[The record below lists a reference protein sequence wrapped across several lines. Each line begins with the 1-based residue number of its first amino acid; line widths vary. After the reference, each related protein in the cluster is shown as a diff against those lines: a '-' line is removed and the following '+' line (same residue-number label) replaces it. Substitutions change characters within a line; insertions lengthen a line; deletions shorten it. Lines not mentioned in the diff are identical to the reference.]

1 MRYSSSA
8 TIAVILAGVASFV
21 QSFSIQSSIS
31 PFHVRQLISSTRR
44 MATTPDSDS
53 DYFDSI
59 LGEGSSYQVA
69 AGALRKAASSMPVIR
84 VPDGSPAAT
93 VTLTSA
99 VAASPDIYGDD
110 FALEDMEAGMEAGEE
125 EAVTVDPLLNNE
137 ILKRQHAK
145 KLKREQTKASGGMMR
160 YAKNPLLLVKGKD
173 FADVTITILIPA
185 FVSYLA
191 LKKVSEIAFGKLGE
205 KADAL
210 YEKAAKDIT
219 YHVGDYESMEATYKD
234 YKKKLW
240 FNGAPSYINSQLVK
254 RIAVVYCNQVSI
266 TPKSVSSLAYLLT
279 MMKITDDEAADI
291 FVTACREN
299 PRSMSIAA
307 KVLFYSEHVFKDKS
321 AKKKTAPLIKQL
333 STMFGG
339 MEPVMEQQK
348 EMAESAYRDAV
359 ANTGKGQTKLTEG
372 WKVLGLDKEVA
383 TRIFNETKTLGFL
396 SRDELWAKEEQD
408 AAMEKFAAE
417 ERRRKQLRETI
428 DKDGNLIDPNATIDP
443 DKLITDEDL
452 NKNRDYVEDDTDD
465 HGVLS
470 TGAAMAKECG
480 NCGYTLFIAAGRE
493 EKFFPSGF
501 TCPQCGAARDQFK
514 DVDMDV

>member
-1 MRYSSSA
+1 MRYSSSSTTA
-8 TIAVILAGVASFV
+8 ALLLLAGVASFV
-21 QSFSIQSSIS
+21 ESFSIIQSSLFS
-31 PFHVRQLISSTRR
+31 VPVLHKVSLTKLT
-44 MATTPDSDS
+44 ATTPDNSCDG
-53 DYFDSI
+53 DYDFDSI
-59 LGEGSSYQVA
+59 LGEGSSYQNA
-69 AGALRKAASSMPVIR
+69 ASVLRNAASSSPVIR

-93 VTLTSA
+93 VTL
-99 VAASPDIYGDD
+99 ASSIASSSTDIYGDD
-110 FALEDMEAGMEAGEE
+110 FGLEDLEGAGTASGEE
-125 EAVTVDPLLNNE
+125 EAVTTDPLLNNE

-145 KLKREQTKASGGMMR
+145 KLKREQTKALGGMMR
-160 YAKNPLLLVKGKD
+160 YVKNPLLLVKGKD

-205 KADAL
+205 KADSL

-240 FNGAPSYINSQLVK
+240 FNGAPSYINAQLIK
-254 RIAVVYCNQVSI
+254 RIAVAYCNQVVIS
-266 TPKSVSSLAYLLT
+266 PKSVSSLAYLMT

-348 EMAESAYRDAV
+348 
-359 ANTGKGQTKLTEG
+359 
-372 WKVLGLDKEVA
+372 
-383 TRIFNETKTLGFL
+383 
-396 SRDELWAKEEQD
+396 
-408 AAMEKFAAE
+408 
-417 ERRRKQLRETI
+417 
-428 DKDGNLIDPNATIDP
+428 
-443 DKLITDEDL
+443 
-452 NKNRDYVEDDTDD
+452 
-465 HGVLS
+465 
-470 TGAAMAKECG
+470 
-480 NCGYTLFIAAGRE
+480 
-493 EKFFPSGF
+493 
-501 TCPQCGAARDQFK
+501 
-514 DVDMDV
+514 

>member
-1 MRYSSSA
+1 MRYSSSMTA
-8 TIAVILAGVASFV
+8 ALLLLAGAASFV
-21 QSFSIQSSIS
+21 ESFSIIQSSLAS
-31 PFHVRQLISSTRR
+31 VSVRHTVSLTKR
-44 MATTPDSDS
+44 MATTPDNSSDG
-53 DYFDSI
+53 DYDFDSI
-59 LGEGSSYQVA
+59 LGEGSSYQNA
-69 AGALRKAASSMPVIR
+69 ASVVRNAAASSSSSPVIR

-93 VTLTSA
+93 VTL
-99 VAASPDIYGDD
+99 ASSIASSSTDIYGDD
-110 FALEDMEAGMEAGEE
+110 FGLEDFEGAGILASGEE
-125 EAVTVDPLLNNE
+125 EAVTADPLLNNE

-160 YAKNPLLLVKGKD
+160 YVKNPLLLVKGKD

-240 FNGAPSYINSQLVK
+240 FNGAPSYINAQLIK
-254 RIAVVYCNQVSI
+254 RIAVAYCNQVVIS
-266 TPKSVSSLAYLLT
+266 PKSVSSLAYLMT

-307 KVLFYSEHVFKDKS
+307 KVLFYSEHVFKEKS

-348 EMAESAYRDAV
+348 
-359 ANTGKGQTKLTEG
+359 
-372 WKVLGLDKEVA
+372 
-383 TRIFNETKTLGFL
+383 
-396 SRDELWAKEEQD
+396 
-408 AAMEKFAAE
+408 
-417 ERRRKQLRETI
+417 
-428 DKDGNLIDPNATIDP
+428 
-443 DKLITDEDL
+443 
-452 NKNRDYVEDDTDD
+452 
-465 HGVLS
+465 
-470 TGAAMAKECG
+470 
-480 NCGYTLFIAAGRE
+480 
-493 EKFFPSGF
+493 
-501 TCPQCGAARDQFK
+501 
-514 DVDMDV
+514 

>member
-1 MRYSSSA
+1 MRFSSSA
-8 TIAVILAGVASFV
+8 TTAVLLAGASFV
-21 QSFSIQSSIS
+21 DSFSIQSSLS
-31 PFHVRQLISSTRR
+31 SVRQSAPSTRR
-44 MATTPDSDS
+44 MATTPEGS
-53 DYFDSI
+53 DYFESI
-59 LGEGSSYQVA
+59 LGEGSTYKDA
-69 AGALRKAASSMPVIR
+69 AGALRNAVSSSPVIR

-93 VTLTSA
+93 VTLTSS
-99 VAASPDIYGDD
+99 VSASDIYGDD
-110 FALEDMEAGMEAGEE
+110 FAFEEAGEE
-125 EAVTVDPLLNNE
+125 VAAAVDPLLNNE

-160 YAKNPLLLVKGKD
+160 YVKNPLLLVKGKD
-173 FADVTITILIPA
+173 FADVTITILVPA
-185 FVSYLA
+185 FVAYLA
-191 LKKVSEIAFGKLGE
+191 LKKVSDIAFGKLGD

-219 YHVGDYESMEATYKD
+219 YHVGDYESMESTYKD

-254 RIAVVYCNQVSI
+254 RIAVAYCTQVSI

-279 MMKITDDEAADI
+279 MMKISDDEAADI

-299 PRSMSIAA
+299 PRSMAIAA
-307 KVLFYSEHVFKDKS
+307 KVLFYSEHVFKDES

-339 MEPVMEQQK
+339 IEPVLQQQK

-359 ANTGKGQTKLTEG
+359 AEAGEGQKKMTEG
-372 WKVLGLDKEVA
+372 WKVLGLDKETA
-383 TRIFNETKTLGFL
+383 TSIFEETKALGFL
-396 SRDELWAKEEQD
+396 SRDELWEKEEQD
-408 AAMEKFAAE
+408 AAREKFAAE
-417 ERRRKQLRETI
+417 ERRRQELRDTI
-428 DKDGNLIDPNATIDP
+428 DKDGNLIDPNANIDP
-443 DKLITDEDL
+443 DKLIKDEDF
-452 NKNRDYVEDDTDD
+452 NREPEDNDKDD
-465 HGVLS
+465 GGPS

-493 EKFFPSGF
+493 AKFFPSGF

-514 DVDMDV
+514 DVEMDV

>member
-1 MRYSSSA
+1 MMRYSSSSM
-8 TIAVILAGVASFV
+8 IAALLLLAGAASLV
-21 QSFSIQSSIS
+21 ESFSIIQSSIAS
-31 PFHVRQLISSTRR
+31 VPVRLTVSSTKRM
-44 MATTPDSDS
+44 MATTPMKSSDG
-53 DYFDSI
+53 DYDFDSI
-59 LGEGSSYQVA
+59 LGEGSSYQNA
-69 AGALRKAASSMPVIR
+69 ASVLRNAAASSSSSSPVIR

-93 VTLTSA
+93 VTL
-99 VAASPDIYGDD
+99 ASSIASSSTDIYGDD
-110 FALEDMEAGMEAGEE
+110 FGLEDLEGAGIVSGEE
-125 EAVTVDPLLNNE
+125 EAVTTDPLLNNE

-160 YAKNPLLLVKGKD
+160 YVKNPLLLVKGKD

-240 FNGAPSYINSQLVK
+240 FNGAPSYINAQLIK
-254 RIAVVYCNQVSI
+254 RIAVAYCNQVVIS
-266 TPKSVSSLAYLLT
+266 PKSVSSLAYLMT

-348 EMAESAYRDAV
+348 
-359 ANTGKGQTKLTEG
+359 
-372 WKVLGLDKEVA
+372 
-383 TRIFNETKTLGFL
+383 
-396 SRDELWAKEEQD
+396 
-408 AAMEKFAAE
+408 
-417 ERRRKQLRETI
+417 
-428 DKDGNLIDPNATIDP
+428 
-443 DKLITDEDL
+443 
-452 NKNRDYVEDDTDD
+452 
-465 HGVLS
+465 
-470 TGAAMAKECG
+470 
-480 NCGYTLFIAAGRE
+480 
-493 EKFFPSGF
+493 
-501 TCPQCGAARDQFK
+501 
-514 DVDMDV
+514 